1 MNSSQDDEDLK
12 RQVSLRSFDTVDQ
25 DAPGLNL
32 QTNNPG
38 SKENQQNTHVD
49 LGPPSQHFESARL
62 YSFLDA
68 VFAIAA
74 TLLIAPT
81 MDEAEAPSNTSS
93 YNQTLTVCDQCPGDS
108 LLPNDVVQI
117 ND

>member
-1 MNSSQDDEDLK
+1 MHSSQDDEDRK
-12 RQVSLRSFDTVDQ
+12 RQLSLRSFDTVDH

-32 QTNNPG
+32 QNENPDP
-38 SKENQQNTHVD
+38 KARPQNTHID
-49 LGPPSQHFESARL
+49 FGPASQHFDGARL

-81 MDEAEAPSNTSS
+81 MDEAEAPTNTTS
-93 YNQTLTVCDQCPGDS
+93 YSETLKVGVSVC
-108 LLPNDVVQI
+108 
-117 ND
+117 